1 MDLESVEEM
10 LAPNKRKVD
19 RRRSNTPLPWPE
31 EWDRRNGFEWPLQGV
46 ESVGQGN
53 TVEDSGTENDEE
65 DDGEDWFET
74 RVPEGFEEESDSD
87 VPGIPDE
94 FTRESISP
102 DPPSCRE
109 TDMQEAEDNLLN
121 TETTYLDALDAQS
134 SQIELDKLNQH
145 IKHGV
150 FVSRRKYR
158 SAVADLSSA
167 DIEHKRRKWKSAL
180 RRQCRLHG
188 YEWAQYSDEIVDVEG
203 REWDVVEEWETLQ
216 KIKKNGDERVGRLKR
231 GRSEECFGGR
241 KRQFISS
248 ATSVVSGVS
257 TSSDEDSEMMDYS
270 ALDTDSD

>member
-1 MDLESVEEM
+1 MEEM
-10 LAPNKRKVD
+10 LAPNKSKVD

-31 EWDRRNGFEWPLQGV
+31 EWDRRNGFEWPVQGV
-46 ESVGQGN
+46 ESVGRRN
-53 TVEDSGTENDEE
+53 TVEDSDSEDDEE
-65 DDGEDWFET
+65 DDDDGEEWFEG
-74 RVPEGFEEESDSD
+74 RVPEGFKEETDSD

-102 DPPSCRE
+102 DPPPRRGI
-109 TDMQEAEDNLLN
+109 DMHEAQDILLD

-134 SQIELDKLNQH
+134 SQIELNKLHQH

-150 FVSRRKYR
+150 HVSRRKYK
-158 SAVADLSSA
+158 SAVAGLSSA
-167 DIEHKRRKWKSAL
+167 DIDRKRRKWKSAV

-188 YEWAQYSDEIVDVEG
+188 YEWAQYSDEILDVEG
-203 REWDVVEEWETLQ
+203 RDWDVVEEWETCQ
-216 KIKKNGDERVGRLKR
+216 KIKRNGDENVGRLKR

-241 KRQFISS
+241 KRRVISG

-257 TSSDEDSEMMDYS
+257 TLSDEDSEMVDYS